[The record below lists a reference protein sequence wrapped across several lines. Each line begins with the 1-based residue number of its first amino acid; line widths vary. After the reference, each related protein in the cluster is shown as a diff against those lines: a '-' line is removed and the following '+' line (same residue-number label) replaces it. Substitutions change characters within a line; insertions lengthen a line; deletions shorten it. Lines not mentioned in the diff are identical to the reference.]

1 MVTWYLYRLLP
12 HRPDFAATMTQQ
24 ETAAMM
30 EHFAYWRGHLDAGRV
45 LVFSPVADP
54 ERSWGFAV
62 VSAEPDELA
71 DLRAGDPAVKAGYAD
86 ADFLLLPTP
95 VIAGAAPSAG

>member
-12 HRPDFAATMTQQ
+12 HRPDFATTMTAE

-30 EHFAYWRGHLDAGRV
+30 DHFAYWRGHLDADRV
-45 LVFSPVADP
+45 LMFSPVADP
-54 ERSWGFAV
+54 ERSWGFAI
-62 VSAEPDELA
+62 VSADPDELA
-71 DLRAGDPAVKAGYAD
+71 TLRANDPAVKAGHAD

-95 VIAGAAPSAG
+95 IIAGHPQ